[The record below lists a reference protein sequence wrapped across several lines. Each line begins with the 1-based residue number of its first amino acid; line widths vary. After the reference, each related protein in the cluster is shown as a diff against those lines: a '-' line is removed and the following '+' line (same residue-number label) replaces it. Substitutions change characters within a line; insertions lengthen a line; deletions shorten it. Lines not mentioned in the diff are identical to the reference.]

1 MAMSFC
7 CGASMIGVV
16 GTLKHQSVKVHHV
29 PLLCCPVCNNIVV
42 HPAVKE
48 EFDLVVEYAQEDRVK
63 EITLRET
70 ITPEMIVEWKEIC
83 VSFQGDDAEVVIRE
97 QIDHSLDLLS
107 TAKLLN
113 DIDWQDALKNRLK
126 VLSARLKEFEQHKE
140 SSK

>member
-83 VSFQGDDAEVVIRE
+83 VSFQGDD
-97 QIDHSLDLLS
+97 HSLDLLS